1 MKKILTIG
9 LFLIIVALVQPLK
22 IVKVQ
27 GISMEPTYRDGQ
39 ILIAKPFHQVQK
51 NHVYVFNTE
60 SEGVIIKRIAA
71 TEGETVNFLI
81 KRTAATEGETVEVAF
96 PGYVKGHKHKH
107 NWQVPIYMKIPHGC
121 VWVLGDNSRNSEDS
135 RYIGAVPIENITY
148 EILPFNL

>member
-51 NHVYVFNTE
+51 NQ
-60 SEGVIIKRIAA
+60 A
-71 TEGETVNFLI
+71 
-81 KRTAATEGETVEVAF
+81 
-96 PGYVKGHKHKH
+96 
-107 NWQVPIYMKIPHGC
+107 QV
-121 VWVLGDNSRNSEDS
+121 LS
-135 RYIGAVPIENITY
+135 
-148 EILPFNL
+148 